1 MQRAAG
7 LLIGCAG
14 GGLYLRGHEPRP
26 ARGRRLAASTTGHVR
41 NRVLSFLPSFLPPSL
56 PHSLPASTCCA
67 GKALR
72 LAKKH
77 KITTHRSPAQHNN
90 NNTAGHGGNQ
100 KRPTQRGAAGT
111 SAWPAGIVW
120 GAPVFLSGGDD
131 GGEGVVAVRWQA
143 KNRRPAATGPL
154 GRKRNGPA

>member
-1 MQRAAG
+1 MREAG
-7 LLIGCAG
+7 CIYVDMNLVQQGADGSQQAQQGTSGAG
-14 GGLYLRGHEPRP
+14 SSP
-26 ARGRRLAASTTGHVR
+26 S
-41 NRVLSFLPSFLPPSL
+41 SPSFLPPSL

-100 KRPTQRGAAGT
+100 KRPMQRGAAGT